1 MTTLATSCLSAHTAS
16 VPTIGVALHRAV
28 AALRETSPSAR
39 LDAEALVTHITGF
52 SRAELMTRDRHLLS
66 ARQTTNLF
74 RLVERRA
81 TGEPIAH
88 LIQKREFWSLELMVS
103 PATLIPRPETEVL
116 VEQAL
121 AVIPTNVAWAV
132 ADLGT
137 GSGAIALALA
147 KERPRCQV
155 IAIDSAPAALDVAR
169 ENARRHELT
178 NVEFLQGS
186 WFEPLDRCVDL
197 VVSNPPYIR
206 NNDPHLACGDV
217 RFEPDY
223 ALLGGADGLDTIR
236 YIVAHAKDYLYP
248 GGKLLL
254 EHGYDQGIAVCS
266 LMQHHGYVNVAC
278 HQDIACR
285 DRVSICQVR

>member
-1 MTTLATSCLSAHTAS
+1 MSTMVTGYFNAKAAS
-16 VPTIGVALHRAV
+16 VDTVGVALRRAV

-52 SRAELMTRDRHLLS
+52 GRTELMTRDRHPLS
-66 ARQTTNLF
+66 VRQTTDLF

-81 TGEPIAH
+81 TGEPIAY
-88 LIQKREFWSLELMVS
+88 LTKKREFWSLELLVS

-121 AVIPTNVAWAV
+121 TVIPTHVAWAV

-147 KERPRCQV
+147 KERPLCQV
-155 IAIDSAPAALDVAR
+155 IAIDSVPAALDVAR
-169 ENARRHELT
+169 ENARRHKLT

-186 WFEPLDRCVDL
+186 WFKPLDARVHII
-197 VVSNPPYIR
+197 VSNPPYIR
-206 NNDPHLACGDV
+206 IDDPHLTSSDV
-217 RFEPDY
+217 RFEPHH
-223 ALLGGADGLDTIR
+223 ALSGGADGLDPIR
-236 YIVAHAKDYLYP
+236 HIVTHAKDCLYP
-248 GGKLLL
+248 GGMLLL
-254 EHGYDQGIAVCS
+254 EHGYDQGIAVCA
-266 LMQHHGYVNVAC
+266 LMQHHGYVNIAC

-285 DRVSICQVR
+285 DRVSVCQVR